1 MFVAVVLTDSQ
12 MSGFSA
18 IKIKQLS
25 NRWVAPH
32 VGAWIET
39 YSFNWISQRAMS
51 RPAWARG
58 LKLASKRAY
67 QPTMVAP
74 HVGAWIETEENP
86 NAGP

>member
-39 YSFNWISQRAMS
+39 ISS
-51 RPAWARG
+51 LGRG
-58 LKLASKRAY
+58 QAF
-67 QPTMVAP
+67 V
-74 HVGAWIETEENP
+74 P
-86 NAGP
+86 NISMAE